1 MVILI
6 LLLIIS
12 LVILTFSL
20 NLNNKFNNI
29 LIEMMS
35 INNEINNIQKKWGD
49 FIKMKYIL
57 GVFCLFLIML
67 ASKIIFEMY
76 IPDVCKWLF
85 AFISGEIG
93 FCVFQYFL
101 NK

>member
-1 MVILI
+1 
-6 LLLIIS
+6 
-12 LVILTFSL
+12 
-20 NLNNKFNNI
+20 
-29 LIEMMS
+29 
-35 INNEINNIQKKWGD
+35 
-49 FIKMKYIL
+49 MKYIL